1 MKKLDDD
8 DDDNESE
15 PSLVNEEDWKECSDD
30 DGVKISE
37 PSSDD
42 DCVKVDEVSD
52 VKEDY
57 SEDLPHKNKEIH
69 DEADEDLKTVVMEE
83 EKDGSILE
91 ESKSEDVVKAPEN
104 ELVESQIEDANVTA
118 AKDQSDVDKV
128 EDPKEVINEDNVI
141 NEEGV
146 EEKALPV
153 VEEIALNEEDVKKE
167 EESTVVETNEEKED
181 LTISDIPDTAFET
194 SEEVQQ
200 GAEFGASSS
209 EDLSGSDFSYVAV
222 EKDSE
227 NAADKLVDKE
237 SNTDNSTS
245 SSVESGAPEEATEA
259 NQNITIDDNDH
270 PAPVSP
276 SNDMK
281 KVNDAGAG
289 I

>member
-1 MKKLDDD
+1 MHPQFEGIIIISRLLVEYDIL
-8 DDDNESE
+8 
-15 PSLVNEEDWKECSDD
+15 PSL
-30 DGVKISE
+30 G
-37 PSSDD
+37 
-42 DCVKVDEVSD
+42 
-52 VKEDY
+52 
-57 SEDLPHKNKEIH
+57 
-69 DEADEDLKTVVMEE
+69 MR
-83 EKDGSILE
+83 
-91 ESKSEDVVKAPEN
+91 
-104 ELVESQIEDANVTA
+104 
-118 AKDQSDVDKV
+118 DVDKA

-141 NEEGV
+141 NEEDV

-153 VEEIALNEEDVKKE
+153 VEEITLNEEDVKKE

-181 LTISDIPDTAFET
+181 LTISDIPDHYFMFKNYFVMIEY
-194 SEEVQQ
+194 
-200 GAEFGASSS
+200 
-209 EDLSGSDFSYVAV
+209 LSGSDFSYVAV

-259 NQNITIDDNDH
+259 NQNINIDDNDH

>member
-1 MKKLDDD
+1 MHPQFEGIIIISRLLVEYDIL
-8 DDDNESE
+8 
-15 PSLVNEEDWKECSDD
+15 PSL
-30 DGVKISE
+30 G
-37 PSSDD
+37 
-42 DCVKVDEVSD
+42 
-52 VKEDY
+52 
-57 SEDLPHKNKEIH
+57 
-69 DEADEDLKTVVMEE
+69 MR
-83 EKDGSILE
+83 
-91 ESKSEDVVKAPEN
+91 
-104 ELVESQIEDANVTA
+104 
-118 AKDQSDVDKV
+118 DVDKA

-141 NEEGV
+141 NEEDV

-259 NQNITIDDNDH
+259 NQNINIDDNDH